1 MFLFTSVLVILVYSI
16 FIWNFFHLV
25 TFLISSSNTY
35 ILFQLYLKYWKLL
48 IILLLVTNNNTN
60 WMEMFA
66 I

>member
-48 IILLLVTNNNTN
+48 IILLLVANNNTN
-60 WMEMFA
+60 SMEMFA